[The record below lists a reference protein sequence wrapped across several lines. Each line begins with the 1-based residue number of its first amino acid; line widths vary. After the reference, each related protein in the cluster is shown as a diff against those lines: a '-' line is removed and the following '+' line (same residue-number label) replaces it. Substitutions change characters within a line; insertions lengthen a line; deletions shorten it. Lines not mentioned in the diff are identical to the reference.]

1 MSKKF
6 FTLKTLLAFGATVCL
21 AAAIGV
27 SVGTQN
33 EYTAVQAEETTSEI
47 STEVKLVESWEDG
60 QTIMV
65 HFTESD
71 YMTAPWEPINTAAYN
86 WYLGEF
92 LSGDALTKF
101 YSRGGQLAY
110 EDKGTYNMPNALL
123 TKNLDAYN
131 YGEYITIN
139 GKALSEYGNHSL
151 MANKATRVHSLGIQV
166 GGAVLNAA
174 NEIVFKAGCTL
185 PTLEYSY
192 FGEGEYSA
200 LVLQEDFYFRL
211 VNGAW
216 ARHYPF
222 VGYED
227 GVEYDGA
234 VQYLYTR
241 QSSESFYGYP
251 EAYTYVIED
260 TLARLGLGGDE
271 GTSLITDVNT
281 QKGNLMII
289 DFVNPIDTTKFGAI
303 NLKMYSN
310 YGRILAT
317 YNAYGVT
324 AESKGEILEM
334 FTKSAGTKEITLLS
348 SLYADENGM
357 VDRLVFEFMD
367 DRYVDPERPETID
380 HNQMFVTA
388 FSVGKYSLTTS
399 VYDGSLLMLEDE
411 NNYNWSFRFNKR
423 GAFNDTTL
431 DTDKIL
437 INGAS
442 LTEINSEEEI
452 IKAKWVSVQGIY
464 QINFTIPKE
473 YDGLGS
479 IVNADLNFYGNKIEV
494 LKGLRFP
501 NGEDTL
507 ERTYGYHLF
516 GKEIFVDSDLIS
528 DYQETEVNSI
538 NWLIDPTA
546 TNNISFHLTFD
557 KKISSQPYYHACETE
572 AWRETALYDAGL
584 YDKEFSKAFIAGG
597 FKSALYNSLFINGKS
612 IGEIHMRDAWDT
624 CVLVQ
629 YGQSG
634 ANIVSVSIDS
644 RSATYA
650 ELLPLFESGEDVT
663 IEIKAGMTFTTGVR
677 TEKSF
682 CFVLK
687 NGEFVLQMEEA
698 EASVFFDGTKVEQG
712 AALISE
718 VKALPSSIYVEGA
731 SSYTV
736 TETREGSLVTFVVT
750 LENGESITFT
760 VEEQITNEV
769 PQDSADGSSDA
780 MSCLSSVST
789 VWGGVA
795 LIASAV
801 TVLMRKKKDEENNQ

>member
-6 FTLKTLLAFGATVCL
+6 FGLKTLLAFGATICL
-21 AAAIGV
+21 AVAIGV
-27 SVGTQN
+27 SVGSQK
-33 EYTAVQAEETTSEI
+33 EYIAQAEETTSEM
-47 STEVKLVESWEDG
+47 STEVKRIENWEDG
-60 QTIMV
+60 QTLMV

-71 YMTAPWEPINTAAYN
+71 YMTAPWDTNSNAAYH
-86 WYLGEF
+86 WYLSDY
-92 LSGDALTKF
+92 LSGDELTKF
-101 YSRGGQLAY
+101 YSLNGQLAY

-139 GKALSEYGNHSL
+139 GKSLSEYGSHSL

-166 GGAVLNAA
+166 GATVLNAA
-174 NEIVFKAGCTL
+174 SEIVFKAGCTI

-192 FGEGEYSA
+192 FGVGEYSA

-222 VGYED
+222 EGYED

-234 VQYLYTR
+234 VEYLYTR
-241 QSSESFYGYP
+241 QSTESFYGYP
-251 EAYTYVIED
+251 EAYTSSIRD
-260 TLARLGLGGDE
+260 TLANLGLGGDE
-271 GTSLITDVNT
+271 GTSLISDVNT

-289 DFVNPIDTTKFGAI
+289 DFVNPIDTTEFGAI
-303 NLKMYSN
+303 KLKMYCN
-310 YGRILAT
+310 YARTLAT
-317 YNAYGVT
+317 YNAYTVT
-324 AESKGEILEM
+324 AESKGEVLET
-334 FTKSAGTKEITLLS
+334 FTHGGGTKELMLLS

-357 VDRLVFEFMD
+357 VDRLVFEFTN
-367 DRYVDPERPETID
+367 DRYVDPEKPETID
-380 HNQMFVTA
+380 HNQMFLTA

-411 NNYNWSFRFNKR
+411 DNYNWSFRFNKR
-423 GAFNDTTL
+423 GEFNDATL
-431 DTDKIL
+431 DTDKVL

-442 LTEINSEEEI
+442 LTEINSQEENI
-452 IKAKWVSVQGIY
+452 QAKWVSVQGIY
-464 QINFTIPKE
+464 QINFTIPKAYE
-473 YDGLGS
+473 GLGA

-494 LKGLRFP
+494 LEGLPFP
-501 NGEDTL
+501 NGEDVL
-507 ERTYGYHLF
+507 ERTYTYHLF
-516 GKEIFVDSDLIS
+516 GKESFVDGDLIS
-528 DYQETEVNSI
+528 DYKETKLASI
-538 NWLIDPTA
+538 DWMIDPTA
-546 TNNISFHLTFD
+546 TDNITLFLSFD
-557 KKISSQPYYHACETE
+557 KKIAAQVYYHACETE

-584 YDKEFSKAFIAGG
+584 YDKELSKAFIAGG
-597 FKSALYNSLFINGKS
+597 FKSALYDCLYINGKS
-612 IGEIHMRDAWDT
+612 IGEIHARDEWAT
-624 CVLVQ
+624 CVLMQ
-629 YGQSG
+629 YGQAG
-634 ANIVSVSIDS
+634 AHVISVSVDS

-663 IEIKAGMTFTTGVR
+663 IEVKAGMTFTTGVR
-677 TEKSF
+677 TETSF

-687 NGEFVLQMEEA
+687 NGEFILQTADA
-698 EASVFFDGTKVEQG
+698 EATVFFNGVKVEQG
-712 AALISE
+712 AAFISE
-718 VKALPSSIYVEGA
+718 VKVLQSSIYVEGA

-736 TETREGSLVTFVVT
+736 TETREGSLVTFVVAF
-750 LENGESITFT
+750 ENGESVTFT

-769 PQDSADGSSDA
+769 PQDSADSSSGLT
-780 MSCLSSVST
+780 SCLSSVST